1 MTDPLTPTWD
11 SRPPAEREL
20 LAFIAR
26 VLDEHQAPLL
36 RIAFALTGDWPAAQD
51 IVQDAV
57 LALCDALMAGQIA
70 GDVGP
75 WLRSTVRHKAIDWV
89 RARARE
95 RGALAGLAQHLPDGP
110 PDPAQAAEHADT
122 VRHVLEHVET
132 LPEGQRL
139 AVRLLI
145 LESRSPD
152 EAAQALGVK
161 PETVRRQCRQA
172 LAALRETLGAEI
184 HSSDGEP

>member
-1 MTDPLTPTWD
+1 
-11 SRPPAEREL
+11 
-20 LAFIAR
+20 
-26 VLDEHQAPLL
+26 
-36 RIAFALTGDWPAAQD
+36 
-51 IVQDAV
+51 
-57 LALCDALMAGQIA
+57 MAGQIA

-122 VRHVLEHVET
+122 VRHVLAHVET

-139 AVRLLI
+139 AVRLPI